1 MACGM
6 TGHMCSD
13 GSAAG
18 AWIKM
23 MMMMI
28 YDLSGLDTV
37 ICQHI
42 EMAKAAATGQNLR
55 LVYTVQG
62 DTLRQCK
69 NYAFRSALIIQAE
82 RRAVNR

>member
-1 MACGM
+1 M

-18 AWIKM
+18 AWIKMMM

-55 LVYTVQG
+55 LVYRETRYANTRTMRSKVLSSSKPRG
-62 DTLRQCK
+62 CK
-69 NYAFRSALIIQAE
+69 PLTG
-82 RRAVNR
+82 